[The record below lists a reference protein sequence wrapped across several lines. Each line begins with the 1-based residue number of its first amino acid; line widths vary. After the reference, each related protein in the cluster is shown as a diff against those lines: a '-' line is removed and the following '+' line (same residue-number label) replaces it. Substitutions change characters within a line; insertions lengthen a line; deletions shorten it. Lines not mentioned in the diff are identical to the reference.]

1 MIPLNPWEHQNA
13 FKMLYSKFV
22 SAICQRHGMTRAEL
36 DILLFLANNPCYD
49 TAAEIVEIRY
59 LAKTQV
65 SASVKALE
73 QRGMLF
79 REYAHGNRKTVHLKL
94 CEKAMPIVRE
104 GQLAQER
111 FLAAILKDFS
121 TCEIEA
127 LEDFSRRMQ
136 NNIDRL
142 MEDTKC

>member
-13 FKMLYSKFV
+13 FKALDRKYV
-22 SAICQRHGMTRAEL
+22 SMICQRYNMTRAEL

-59 LAKTQV
+59 LAKSQV
-65 SASVKALE
+65 SSSVKTLE

-79 REYAHGNRKTVHLKL
+79 REYAHGNRKTAHLKL

-104 GQLAQER
+104 GQLAQEQC
-111 FLAAILKDFS
+111 LAAIL
-121 TCEIEA
+121 
-127 LEDFSRRMQ
+127 
-136 NNIDRL
+136 
-142 MEDTKC
+142 

>member
-13 FKMLYSKFV
+13 FKALDSKYV
-22 SAICQRHGMTRAEL
+22 SMVCQRYNMTRAEL

-59 LAKTQV
+59 LAKSQV
-65 SASVKALE
+65 SSSVKTLE

-79 REYAHGNRKTVHLKL
+79 REYAHGNRKTAHLKL

-104 GQLAQER
+104 GQLAQEQC
-111 FLAAILKDFS
+111 LAAILKGFS
-121 TCEIEA
+121 SSEIET
-127 LEDFSRRMQ
+127 LEDFSRRIQ
-136 NNIDRL
+136 NNIDSL